1 MALSQAWIIPWA
13 LAAAAVI
20 MVAVVLV
27 LRRRRGSRPS
37 VLLAN
42 TERLTHLPEYEHA
55 LWLHRLRTAGFA
67 AVTAVVVFAA
77 VLAAARPVTRTI
89 VNPETSNRD
98 IVLCLDVSGS
108 MLKADREVLS
118 AFRRMAEGFRG
129 ERIAL
134 VIFNSTAVPVFPL
147 TDDYEFVEEQLREAD
162 QALRRYRWHFFA
174 GTFNGLGSS
183 LIGDG
188 LATCL
193 RSFDQPDQDR
203 ARSVILATDNH
214 PEGTPIFTLEEGGEL
229 ATQLGVQ
236 VYGLNP
242 ELEQIV
248 AEVRGMRA
256 VCEGTGGLYYALD
269 SSTAVR
275 DIVAAVNAR
284 EASRSVGAPTAL
296 VHDAPRSL
304 IGWLGVGVLAVL
316 ATVRRWRR

>member
-1 MALSQAWIIPWA
+1 MALSQAWVIPWA
-13 LAAAAVI
+13 LAAAAVV
-20 MVAVVLV
+20 MLVVALV
-27 LRRRRGSRPS
+27 LRRRRSSRPS

-42 TERLTHLPEYEHA
+42 TETVTQLPEYTHA
-55 LWLHRLRTAGFA
+55 LWLHRLRTAGYA
-67 AVTAVVVFAA
+67 AVAAVVIITA

-89 VNPETSNRD
+89 VNPEKANRD
-98 IVLCLDVSGS
+98 IVLCLDISGS
-108 MLKADREVLS
+108 MWRANQEVLK
-118 AFRRMAEGFRG
+118 AFRRMVEGFRG

-134 VIFNSTAVPVFPL
+134 VVFNSTAVPLFPL
-147 TDDYEFVEEQLREAD
+147 TDDYDVVDEQLREAER
-162 QALRRYRWHFFA
+162 ALRRRVLRYFA
-174 GTFNGLGSS
+174 GTFNGPGSS

-193 RSFDQPDQDR
+193 RSFDQPERVR

-214 PEGTPIFTLEEGGEL
+214 PEGTPIFTLEDGGEL
-229 ATQLGVQ
+229 AMQLGVQ

-242 ELEQIV
+242 EFEPTV
-248 AEVRGMRA
+248 AEVVGMRSL
-256 VCEGTGGLYYALD
+256 CEDTGGLYYSLD

-284 EASRSVGAPTAL
+284 EAGRIVGAPVTL